1 MSLTNNIKQAM
12 LAGNVVGINLLA
24 WHTNYDSLT
33 WQPAGRVDEPRGF
46 IFTNCT
52 EEQFEEKHAE
62 ISKHLKEA
70 GKLDKPYVKAY
81 IYLKTEEE

>member
-1 MSLTNNIKQAM
+1 MSLTNNTKQAK
-12 LAGNVVGINLLA
+12 LAGNVVDINLLA

-33 WQPAGRVDEPRGF
+33 RQLARRAVEPIGF
-46 IFTNCT
+46 VFTNCT

-62 ISKHLKEA
+62 ITKHLKEA